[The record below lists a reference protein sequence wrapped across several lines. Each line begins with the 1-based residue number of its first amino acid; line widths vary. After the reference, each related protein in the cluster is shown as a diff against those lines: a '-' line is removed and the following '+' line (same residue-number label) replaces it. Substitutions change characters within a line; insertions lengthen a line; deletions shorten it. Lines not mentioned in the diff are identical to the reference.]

1 LLAISADTVSSHEKF
16 AGILENPPFPLL
28 SDREKKVIQ
37 AYGVLNEKG
46 TGAVRSIFI
55 VGQDGK
61 IVLANPKYELSKIS
75 QYAAI
80 FEALAG

>member
-1 LLAISADTVSSHEKF
+1 
-16 AGILENPPFPLL
+16 
-28 SDREKKVIQ
+28 VIQ

-55 VGQDGK
+55 VDKNGL
-61 IVLANPKYELSKIS
+61 IIHANPKYELSKIA
-75 QYAAI
+75 QYAAL